1 MRSMTESSGVMSC
14 AESSTVVWSSRDTRR
29 SKATIPATLNYH
41 KFTSQEE
48 LGHFLEKQY
57 KIRTPRE
64 LTSCEVC
71 HR

>member
-1 MRSMTESSGVMSC
+1 MRR
-14 AESSTVVWSSRDTRR
+14 ALQAAVVVLV
-29 SKATIPATLNYH
+29 AVTLTGCSYN

-57 KIRTPRE
+57 KIRTPKD